1 MDRTMEKEI
10 EKLETAL
17 GEFTPAAVPEAL
29 EARILD
35 VFAGRQA
42 PQAIADNEP
51 TNIVAFPLWRALG
64 SAAAVAV
71 AIVGVFFAALNSMD
85 SGDNAGGVPLAGDA
99 PPNSER
105 TFVPVRAENVFEG
118 AQEEE
123 FFLTKDQLPV
133 QKVRYQF
140 SDSYLWENPADGTSI
155 EMTVPRERLFIVPVR
170 TD

>member
-1 MDRTMEKEI
+1 MEKEI

-17 GEFTPAAVPEAL
+17 GELTPAAVPEAL
-29 EARILD
+29 EARVHG
-35 VFAGRQA
+35 VFSGQA
-42 PQAIADNEP
+42 ALQSIPTNEP
-51 TNIVAFPLWRALG
+51 TNIVAFPRWRAFG

-71 AIVGVFFAALNSMD
+71 AMVGVFFAALNSMD
-85 SGDNAGGVPLAGDA
+85 SGNRSGNASGGVPLAGDA
-99 PPNSER
+99 TPNIDR

-118 AQEEE
+118 AQKEE
-123 FFLTKDQLPV
+123 FFLTEDQLPV

-140 SDSYLWENPADGTSI
+140 SDSYIWENPSDGTSI